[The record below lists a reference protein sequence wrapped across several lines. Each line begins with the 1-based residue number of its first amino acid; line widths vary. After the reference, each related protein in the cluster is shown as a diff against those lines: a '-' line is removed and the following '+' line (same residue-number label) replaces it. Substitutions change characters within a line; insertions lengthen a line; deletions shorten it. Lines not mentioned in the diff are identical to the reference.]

1 MVTTRAVGRKLRQHF
16 GISAARMA
24 VRIEHSWR
32 LKIPLALILI
42 ALVGGMWWWGFDFG
56 QFLSGFNRGE
66 VAETRARLEAE
77 RDELK
82 KDNVRLRA
90 RSAELESDLGV
101 ARGAQ
106 TTLSRQTLDLQNE
119 NTQIKEELAF
129 LQQLFSD
136 SGKQGA
142 ISIQRLSA
150 ERSSD
155 DAYRYSLLI
164 VRGGNPTDEFSGRL
178 TMQANLVDKNGP
190 MTIELPEGQ
199 PERASALQ
207 LKFKYYQRVEGTIS
221 VPPGSQLKSLQA
233 KVLEQGQP
241 NPKATRS
248 LNLS

>member
-1 MVTTRAVGRKLRQHF
+1 M
-16 GISAARMA
+16 
-24 VRIEHSWR
+24 
-32 LKIPLALILI
+32 
-42 ALVGGMWWWGFDFG
+42 
-56 QFLSGFNRGE
+56 
-66 VAETRARLEAE
+66 
-77 RDELK
+77 
-82 KDNVRLRA
+82 
-90 RSAELESDLGV
+90 

-150 ERSSD
+150 ERASD
-155 DAYRYSLLI
+155 DSLPLQPADRARRQADRRI
-164 VRGGNPTDEFSGRL
+164 FRPAEHAGESGR
-178 TMQANLVDKNGP
+178 QERP

-199 PERASALQ
+199 PENASALQ

-233 KVLEQGQP
+233 KVLEPGQAS
-241 NPKATRS
+241 PKATRS

>member
-1 MVTTRAVGRKLRQHF
+1 MVTMRAVGRKLRQTF
-16 GISAARMA
+16 GISAAKMA

-32 LKIPLALILI
+32 LKIPLVLMLVALI
-42 ALVGGMWWWGFDFG
+42 GGMWWWGFDFG
-56 QFLSGFNRGE
+56 RFLGGFNRSE
-66 VAETRARLEAE
+66 VAETRAKLEAE
-77 RDELK
+77 VEELK
-82 KDNVRLRA
+82 RDNAQLRA
-90 RSAELESDLGV
+90 RSTELESDLGV

-150 ERSSD
+150 VRASD

-164 VRGGNPTDEFSGRL
+164 VRGGKPTDEFSGRL

-190 MTIELPEGQ
+190 VTIELPEGQ
-199 PERASALQ
+199 PEGSSALL

-233 KVLEQGQP
+233 HVLEQGQAS
-241 NPKATRS
+241 PKATRS

>member
-1 MVTTRAVGRKLRQHF
+1 MLTMRAVGRKLRKTF
-16 GISAARMA
+16 GISASRMA

-32 LKIPLALILI
+32 LKIPLALVLI

-56 QFLSGFNRGE
+56 RFLGGFKRGE
-66 VAETRARLEAE
+66 VEETRAKLETELTRLKE
-77 RDELK
+77 
-82 KDNVRLRA
+82 DNARLRVRA
-90 RSAELESDLGV
+90 TELESDLGV

-106 TTLSRQTLDLQNE
+106 STLSRQTLDLQSE

-129 LQQLFSD
+129 LQQLFTD

-150 ERSSD
+150 ERASD

-164 VRGGNPTDEFSGRL
+164 VRGGKPTDEFSGQL
-178 TMQANLVDKNGP
+178 TMQASLVDKNGP
-190 MTIELPEGQ
+190 LTIDLPEDQ

-221 VPPGSQLKSLQA
+221 VPPGSELKSLQA
-233 KVLEQGQP
+233 KVMEQGQP

-248 LNLS
+248 LNIS

>member
-1 MVTTRAVGRKLRQHF
+1 MVTTRAVGRKLRQTF

-24 VRIEHSWR
+24 VRIEHTWR
-32 LKIPLALILI
+32 LKIPLALILLG
-42 ALVGGMWWWGFDFG
+42 LVAGMWWWGFDFG

-66 VAETRARLEAE
+66 LAQTHAKLEAE
-77 RDELK
+77 LVQLREDTAK
-82 KDNVRLRA
+82 LRA
-90 RSAELESDLGV
+90 RNTELESDLAM
-101 ARGAQ
+101 ARGTQ
-106 TTLSRQTLDLQNE
+106 NTLTRQTLDLQSE

-150 ERSSD
+150 ERASD
-155 DAYRYSLLI
+155 DLYRYSLLI
-164 VRGGNPTDEFSGRL
+164 VRGGKPSDEFAGRL
-178 TMQANLVDKNGP
+178 TMEANLVDKNGP
-190 MTIELPEGQ
+190 LTIELPEAQ
-199 PERASALQ
+199 PDDASALE

-233 KVLEQGQP
+233 KVLEQGQSS
-241 NPKATRS
+241 PKATRS

>member
-1 MVTTRAVGRKLRQHF
+1 MVTVRAVGRKLRKTF
-16 GISAARMA
+16 GISASRMA

-32 LKIPLALILI
+32 LKIPLFLVLV

-56 QFLSGFNRGE
+56 RFLGGFNRDE
-66 VAETRARLEAE
+66 VEETRAKLET
-77 RDELK
+77 ELSQLK
-82 KDNVRLRA
+82 EDNARLRA
-90 RSAELESDLGV
+90 RTSELESDLGV

-106 TTLSRQTLDLQNE
+106 TTLSRQTLDLQSE

-129 LQQLFSD
+129 LQQFFTD

-150 ERSSD
+150 ERASD

-164 VRGGNPTDEFSGRL
+164 VRGGKPTDEFSGQL
-178 TMQANLVDKNGP
+178 TMQASLVDKDRQL
-190 MTIELPEGQ
+190 TIDLPEDQ
-199 PERASALQ
+199 PEHAAALQ

-221 VPPGSQLKSLQA
+221 VPPGSELKSLQA

-248 LNLS
+248 LNIS

>member
-1 MVTTRAVGRKLRQHF
+1 MVTTRAVGRKLRQTF

-32 LKIPLALILI
+32 LKIPLALILLG
-42 ALVGGMWWWGFDFG
+42 LVAGMWWWGFDFG
-56 QFLSGFNRGE
+56 QFLGGFNRGE
-66 VAETRARLEAE
+66 MAQTRARLEAE
-77 RDELK
+77 LVQLRE
-82 KDNVRLRA
+82 DNAKLRVR
-90 RSAELESDLGV
+90 STELESDLAM

-106 TTLSRQTLDLQNE
+106 NTLSRQTLDLQSE

-136 SGKQGA
+136 SG
-142 ISIQRLSA
+142 QRLSA
-150 ERSSD
+150 ERASD
-155 DAYRYSLLI
+155 DLYRYSLLI
-164 VRGGNPTDEFSGRL
+164 VRGGKPTDEFAGRL
-178 TMQANLVDKNGP
+178 TMEANLVDKNGP
-190 MTIELPEGQ
+190 LTIELPEAQ
-199 PERASALQ
+199 PDLASALE

-233 KVLEQGQP
+233 KVLEQGQT

>member
-1 MVTTRAVGRKLRQHF
+1 MVTTRAVGRKLRQTF

-24 VRIEHSWR
+24 VRIEHTWR
-32 LKIPLALILI
+32 LKIPLVLVLVALII
-42 ALVGGMWWWGFDFG
+42 GMWWWGFDFG
-56 QFLSGFNRGE
+56 RFLGGFNRDE
-66 VAETRARLEAE
+66 VEQARTRLEAQVE
-77 RDELK
+77 QLK
-82 KDNVRLRA
+82 QDNAQLRA
-90 RSAELESDLGV
+90 RGAELESDLGV

-136 SGKQGA
+136 SNKQGA

-150 ERSSD
+150 ERAGD
-155 DAYRYSLLI
+155 DVYRYSLLI
-164 VRGGNPTDEFSGRL
+164 VRGGKPTDEFSGRL

-199 PERASALQ
+199 PEAASALQ

-233 KVLEQGQP
+233 KVLETGQES
-241 NPKATRS
+241 PKASRS